1 MPGREETQSCFFL
14 CGSPDRMRY
23 NAPPYMYRARR
34 IACIVLAAAVIAGPA
49 GGASPYRLDRT
60 KDGWIAGGSAAAY
73 LAAILVNREAEP
85 LAEEKIAGLS
95 RESVNPFDRS
105 ATWNYSEA
113 AANASDVVLLAVIAA
128 PAALLLDDRVRGDRG
143 TCTLLY
149 AETMAL
155 AVVLPEVTKLAV
167 DRIRPFVYNE
177 DAPMSEKTTADAEKS
192 FFSRHASVAFASA
205 AFLSTVYGDY
215 NPDSAARPYVWAG
228 SLLAAAGVGFLRYE
242 AGKHFP
248 TDVIAGAAIG
258 GAVGYII
265 PRIHRTAGGRMS
277 LRPDFTLGRPGL
289 ALDVRF

>member
-1 MPGREETQSCFFL
+1 
-14 CGSPDRMRY
+14 MR
-23 NAPPYMYRARR
+23 RARR
-34 IACIVLAAAVIAGPA
+34 IACVVLAAAVVAGPA
-49 GGASPYRLDRT
+49 GGASPYRLNRT

-73 LAAILVNREAEP
+73 LAAILVNRETEP

-95 RESVNPFDRS
+95 RESVNPFDRK

-113 AANASDVVLLAVIAA
+113 AADASDVVLAAVIAA
-128 PAALLLDDRVRGDRG
+128 PAALLLDDRVREDWE

-149 AETMAL
+149 AETMAI

-215 NPDSAARPYVWAG
+215 HPDSAARPYIWAG
-228 SLLAAAGVGFLRYE
+228 AFLAAAGVGFLRYE

-248 TDVIAGAAIG
+248 TDVIAGAAVG
-258 GAVGYII
+258 AAVGYLI
-265 PRIHRTAGGRMS
+265 PRIHRSAGDRLS
-277 LRPDFTLGRPGL
+277 LRPDFTGRRAGL